1 MLKMSEISLIRAQIF
16 STILTSN
23 RKNSVKTSFSV
34 PVENKPY
41 NRPVLGNTAD
51 LHLTYWLVRPFK
63 SR

>member
-1 MLKMSEISLIRAQIF
+1 MLKISEISLIRAQIF

-51 LHLTYWLVRPFK
+51 LHLTY
-63 SR
+63 